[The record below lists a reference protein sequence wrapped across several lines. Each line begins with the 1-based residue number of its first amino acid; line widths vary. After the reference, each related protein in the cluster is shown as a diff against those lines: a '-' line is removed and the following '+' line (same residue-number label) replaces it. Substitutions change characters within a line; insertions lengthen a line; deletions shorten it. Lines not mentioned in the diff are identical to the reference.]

1 MTLLHSPDYRAREGD
16 FHLPHTSHFFEVSWA
31 RDIKFPCVF
40 NGLEEF
46 REDAGERINVAF
58 WHTRRLA
65 RLVVR

>member
-1 MTLLHSPDYRAREGD
+1 LAHA
-16 FHLPHTSHFFEVSWA
+16 SHFFEAFWA
-31 RDIKFPCVF
+31 RDALFPCVF